1 MKGLAIIVMVL
12 LLCIGVTAQSTLTFC
27 VEVGQGDQ
35 CIRPTTEF
43 DIDDD
48 GGTISLLVKPE
59 DSIQATTLRYK
70 IYYID
75 NYGNEQWSN
84 TIEQHTQPGW
94 TYAWQDIVFYDP
106 GTYKIKVY
114 RVLPE
119 GEKFMIS
126 GLVKLFCQ

>member
-1 MKGLAIIVMVL
+1 MKTLVSIAFMVL
-12 LLCIGVTAQSTLTFC
+12 LGVGASAQSTLTFC
-27 VEVGQGDQ
+27 VEVGKGDS

-48 GGTISLLVKPE
+48 GGTISMLVKPE
-59 DSIQATTLRYK
+59 DSVQTTILRYK

-84 TIEQHTQPGW
+84 TIEQITNPSW
-94 TYAWQDIVFYDP
+94 TFAWQDVVFYDP

-114 RVLPE
+114 RTLPD
-119 GEKFMIS
+119 GEKFLIS
-126 GLVKLFCQ
+126 GLVKLFCR